1 MPKKH
6 RIDRMVM
13 TDRYQLLGAEISYF
27 TGKVRAYLR
36 FKDIPYDEIKADRD
50 VYLNVILP
58 RTGVAMMPV
67 LISPDDIAVQD
78 TSDIIDFLE
87 ERFPEPSIYPS
98 TPRQGTVAR
107 LFELYGD
114 EWMKIPAMHYR
125 WNYNAEAMYLE
136 FGRVSQP
143 ELSEAEQIAVGK
155 ETCKPFQGSLPI
167 LGVTPAT
174 ERAVEASY
182 EQLLRDLDAHFA
194 VHPYLLGTRPS
205 IGDFGMIGPL
215 YAHQYRDPASGEIM
229 KRIAP
234 NVAKWV
240 ERMNAPEPKSGE
252 FLSGD
257 EIPETLLPVLR
268 RIFEEQF
275 PPLKKTVSGL
285 ADWIDQNAGEPIPRA
300 IGKQSFVLKE
310 ADGTPVT
317 GERGM
322 FTFEQWMLQRVLDFY
337 QPLEGA
343 DRQSVD
349 TLLDQVDGKAAM
361 QFDLRHRVARV
372 KNQLVVES

>member
-1 MPKKH
+1 
-6 RIDRMVM
+6 M
-13 TDRYQLLGAEISYF
+13 TDTYKLLGAEISYF
-27 TGKVRAYLR
+27 TGKVRSYLR
-36 FKDIPYDEIKADRD
+36 FKDIPYEEIKADRD

-87 ERFPEPSIYPS
+87 GRFPDPTVYPA
-98 TPRQGTVAR
+98 TPRQGTIAR

-136 FGRVSQP
+136 FGKVSQP
-143 ELSEAEQIAVGK
+143 ELSEAEQIEVGK
-155 ETCKPFQGSLPI
+155 ETCKPFKGSLPI

-174 ERAVEASY
+174 EKAVEASY
-182 EQLLRDLDAHFA
+182 EQLLRDLDAHFS
-194 VHPYLLGTRPS
+194 VYPYLLGTRPS

-234 NVAKWV
+234 HVAKWV
-240 ERMNAPEPKSGE
+240 ERMMDPEPKSGA
-252 FLSGD
+252 FLQDD
-257 EIPETLLPVLR
+257 EVPETLYPVLR

-275 PPLKKTVSGL
+275 PPLHHMVSSF
-285 ADWIDQNAGEPIPRA
+285 ADWIDENPGVEIPRA
-300 IGKQSFVLKE
+300 IGKQRFVLKE
-310 ADGTPVT
+310 ADGSPVT

-337 QPLEGA
+337 QPLQGA

-349 TLLDQVDGKAAM
+349 TLLEEVGGKEAM

-372 KNQLVVES
+372 KNQLVVEG

>member
-1 MPKKH
+1 
-6 RIDRMVM
+6 M
-13 TDRYQLLGAEISYF
+13 TDTYQLLGAEISYF
-27 TGKVRAYLR
+27 TGKVRSYLR
-36 FKDIPYDEIKADRD
+36 FKDIPYEEIKADRD

-87 ERFPEPSIYPS
+87 DRFSDPSVYPT
-98 TPRQGTVAR
+98 TPRQGTIAR

-136 FGRVSQP
+136 FGKVSQP
-143 ELSEAEQIAVGK
+143 ELSEAEQIEVGK
-155 ETCKPFQGSLPI
+155 ETCKPFKGSLPI
-167 LGVTPAT
+167 LGVTPET
-174 ERAVEASY
+174 EKAVEASY
-182 EQLLRDLDAHFA
+182 EQLLRDLDAHFS
-194 VHPYLLGTRPS
+194 VYPYLLGTRPS

-234 NVAKWV
+234 HVAKWV
-240 ERMNAPEPKSGE
+240 ERMMDPEPKSGA
-252 FLSGD
+252 FLPDD
-257 EIPETLLPVLR
+257 EVPETLLPVLR

-275 PPLKKTVSGL
+275 PPLHHMVSAF
-285 ADWIDQNAGEPIPRA
+285 ADWIDQNPGVEIPRA

-337 QPLEGA
+337 HPLQGD

-349 TLLDQVDGKAAM
+349 TLLDEVGGRDAM

-372 KNQLVVES
+372 KNQLVVEG

>member
-1 MPKKH
+1 
-6 RIDRMVM
+6 M
-13 TDRYQLLGAEISYF
+13 TDTYKLLGAEISYF
-27 TGKVRAYLR
+27 TGKVRSYLR
-36 FKDIPYDEIKADRD
+36 FKDIPYEEIKADRD

-87 ERFPEPSIYPS
+87 GRFSDPSVYPA
-98 TPRQGTVAR
+98 TPRQGTIAR

-114 EWMKIPAMHYR
+114 EWMKILAMHYR

-136 FGRVSQP
+136 FGKVSQP
-143 ELSEAEQIAVGK
+143 ELSEAEQIEVGK
-155 ETCKPFQGSLPI
+155 ETCKPFKGSLPI
-167 LGVTPAT
+167 LGVTPET
-174 ERAVEASY
+174 EKAVEASY
-182 EQLLRDLDAHFA
+182 EQLLRDLDAHFS
-194 VHPYLLGTRPS
+194 VYPYLLGTRPS

-234 NVAKWV
+234 HVAKWV
-240 ERMNAPEPKSGE
+240 ERMMDPEPKSGA
-252 FLSGD
+252 FLQDD
-257 EIPETLLPVLR
+257 EVPETLYPVHHM
-268 RIFEEQF
+268 
-275 PPLKKTVSGL
+275 VSSF
-285 ADWIDQNAGEPIPRA
+285 ADWIDENPGVEIPRA
-300 IGKQSFVLKE
+300 IGKQRFVLKE
-310 ADGTPVT
+310 ADGSPVT

-337 QPLEGA
+337 QPLQGA

-349 TLLDQVDGKAAM
+349 TLLEEVGGKEAM

-372 KNQLVVES
+372 KNQLVVEG